1 MRWNNLFDDLE
12 SQLEHELG
20 ADDVDLKGEAERL
33 RLGRLSLRDRLLSIH
48 DALDRPG
55 RYSIR
60 LVLVDGALVR
70 VSPLSFGKDWM
81 SAELDD
87 ESARRTQ
94 IVIPL
99 AAIGSLQLDREQ
111 VAASLRAAPPAEP
124 PRGLSARLSLSFVL
138 RDLCRRRSALELR
151 LLGDALH
158 GTIDRVGR
166 DHFDVAVHEPG
177 TARRETEVTQYR
189 VVPFAQLLVVRL

>member
-20 ADDVDLKGEAERL
+20 ADDVDLKGEEERL

-48 DALDRPG
+48 DAWDRPG

-60 LVLVDGALVR
+60 LVLVDGTR
-70 VSPLSFGKDWM
+70 RRISPLSFGKDWM
-81 SAELDD
+81 SAELEE
-87 ESARRTQ
+87 ESRHHSQ
-94 IVIPL
+94 VVIPL
-99 AAIGSLQLDREQ
+99 AAIGGLLLDREQ
-111 VAASLRAAPPAEP
+111 VVMSLRATPPTVP

-138 RDLCRRRSALELR
+138 RDLCRRRSALELQV
-151 LLGDALH
+151 LGDVLH

-166 DHFDVAVHEPG
+166 DHFDVAIHEPG

-189 VVPFAQLLVVRL
+189 VIPFAQLLVVRL